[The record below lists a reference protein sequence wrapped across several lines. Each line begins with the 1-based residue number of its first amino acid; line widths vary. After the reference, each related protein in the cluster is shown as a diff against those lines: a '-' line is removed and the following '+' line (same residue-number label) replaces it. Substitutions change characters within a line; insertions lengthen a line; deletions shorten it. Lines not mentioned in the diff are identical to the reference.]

1 MENVNPIP
9 SGFRSVTPYLIVS
22 GASKLIDFLEQA
34 FDAKE
39 IDRFEMNNAI
49 MHAVVQIGDS
59 KIMISDSNQNMKP
72 IPCFLYLYVNSV
84 DETYQKALKAGAT
97 STREPTDEFYGDRG
111 AGILDFAGNHWYI
124 ATHKK
129 DVSRDELKRLAEEQF
144 KKMEPGN
151 KD

>member
-59 KIMISDSNQNMKP
+59 KIMISDSNQNIKP